1 MSKSKG
7 RSPKE
12 LEILY
17 AKRDADVAELSRK
30 EQIGEADLAHLDHLG
45 KCRIANDHWRL
56 CDDSA
61 RRSLLND
68 AHHFV
73 RSCAA
78 LAE

>member
-1 MSKSKG
+1 MSKNKG
-7 RSPKE
+7 RSPEE

-17 AKRDADVAELSRK
+17 AKREADVAALSK
-30 EQIGEADLAHLDHLG
+30 KDQIGEADLAHLDHLG

-56 CDDSA
+56 CDASA

-73 RSCAA
+73 RSCAE